1 MRRNSQSMPI
11 GSNEGGRVWVLED
24 SALEAEM
31 VRRALAAAHHDV
43 EMFTDGS
50 VVLERAASTAIP
62 DMVVLDW
69 QLPGVSGVEVCRVL
83 RATHDAMSLPIL
95 MLTSH
100 GHKDAVL
107 EALAAGANDYVT
119 KPYDMP
125 EVIARVSTLV
135 RTSHLQ
141 RAQKRRASQL
151 ALSADIGAALTTGKN
166 LHEIAERC
174 CDAIHTHLGGVAIEV
189 WTRRGT
195 ELSLFASRTSSGTHV
210 PEPVVRAVAES
221 QQPLLTDDVKGHPEL
236 GRHDCGKANGFA
248 ALPLVVRGESVGV
261 LAFCTSQPLSDAL
274 GVLGTVAD
282 LLALGIARARIEEER
297 AALFDRERN
306 TRAEAEAANRSKDEF
321 LAMVSHELRTPLNA
335 ITGWTSMLLAGGLDP
350 ARAKRAL
357 ETIERSARSQAQLI
371 DDLLDI
377 SRIVSGKLRVN
388 VGSVDVPSIAEMAL
402 ESVRLAADS
411 KGVTLEAIVDPVAGQ
426 LTGDAD
432 RIQQIIW
439 NLLSNAIK
447 FTPKGGTVKLAVRRE
462 ERGIVIAVD
471 DTGQGIPPEFLPYV
485 FERFKQID
493 GTMTRAKGGLGLGL
507 AIVKHLIE
515 LHGGTIE
522 VHSDGL
528 GKGASFRAV
537 LPGAGPQRDSGVDAG
552 PTFSSPRPM
561 FDRPR
566 ELEGLRVLVLD
577 DEADARELI
586 KTLLESCK
594 MHVTVVSY
602 AADAF
607 DAVRRGEID
616 VVLSD
621 IAMPIEDGLSF
632 IKRVRALPRE
642 EGGRLPAVALTAY
655 ARLED
660 RTRALRAGF
669 NSHVAKPVEASE
681 LLAVISSLVRR

>member
-1 MRRNSQSMPI
+1 MPT
-11 GSNEGGRVWVLED
+11 GSNERGRVWVLED

-31 VRRALAAAHHDV
+31 VRRALAAAHQDV

-50 VVLERAASTAIP
+50 VVLERAVSTPTP
-62 DMVVLDW
+62 DVVVLDW
-69 QLPGVSGVEVCRVL
+69 QLPGISGVEVCRVL
-83 RATHDAMSLPIL
+83 RAKHDAMSLPIL

-100 GHKDAVL
+100 GHRDAVL

-135 RTSHLQ
+135 RTSRLQ
-141 RAQKRRASQL
+141 RAQLKRSSQL

-166 LHEIAERC
+166 LREIAERC
-174 CDAIHTHLGGVAIEV
+174 CEAIHSHLGGGAIEI
-189 WTRRGT
+189 WTTRGPA
-195 ELSLFASRTSSGTHV
+195 LSLFASRTSAETHV
-210 PEPVVRAVAES
+210 PEPVVRAVADS
-221 QQPLLTDDVKGHPEL
+221 KQPLLTDDVKSHPEL
-236 GRHDCGKANGFA
+236 GRHECGKARGFA
-248 ALPLVVRGESVGV
+248 ALPLVVGGETVGV
-261 LAFCTSQPLSDAL
+261 LALCTPPPLSDAL
-274 GVLGTVAD
+274 GVLQTVAD
-282 LLALGIARARIEEER
+282 LLALGIARARVEEER
-297 AALFDRERN
+297 EILLDRERN

-335 ITGWTSMLLAGGLDP
+335 ITGWTSLLLAGGLEP
-350 ARAKRAL
+350 PRERRAL

-388 VGSVDVPSIAEMAL
+388 VGSVDVPSVAEMAL

-411 KGVTLEAIVDPVAGQ
+411 KGVNLEEGVDPAAGQ

-447 FTPKGGTVKLAVRRE
+447 FTPSGGTVKLGVKRE
-462 ERGIVIAVD
+462 DRGIVIAVD

-485 FERFKQID
+485 FDRFKQID

-522 VHSDGL
+522 VHSEGL
-528 GKGASFRAV
+528 GKGTSFRAV
-537 LPGAGPQRDSGVDAG
+537 LPGAGPKRDSSTDAG
-552 PTFSSPRPM
+552 PTFSVPKPT

-577 DEADARELI
+577 DEPDARDLI

-594 MHVTVVSY
+594 IHVTTASH

-607 DAVRRGEID
+607 DVVRGREID

-621 IAMPIEDGLSF
+621 IAMPVEDGLSF
-632 IKRVRALPRE
+632 IKRVRALSRE
-642 EGGRLPAVALTAY
+642 DGGRVPAVALTAY

>member
-1 MRRNSQSMPI
+1 MVGNLSMTTSASI
-11 GSNEGGRVWVLED
+11 DRGRVWVLED

-31 VRRALAAAHHDV
+31 VRRALAIHHDV

-50 VVLERAASTAIP
+50 VVLERAAATPVP
-62 DMVVLDW
+62 DVVVLDW
-69 QLPGVSGVEVCRVL
+69 QLPGISGVEVCRVL
-83 RATHDAMSLPIL
+83 RSGNDAMTLPIL

-135 RTSHLQ
+135 RTSKLQ
-141 RAQKRRASQL
+141 RAQLRRSRQL

-166 LHEIAERC
+166 LLEIAERC
-174 CDAIHTHLGGVAIEV
+174 CDAIATHLDGVSIEV
-189 WTRRGT
+189 WTTRGT
-195 ELSLFASRTSSGTHV
+195 ELALFATRERPGSHV
-210 PEPVVRAVAES
+210 PEAVVRAIAVS
-221 QQPLLTDDVKGHPEL
+221 QRALLTDEVKLHPEL
-236 GRHDCGKANGFA
+236 RGHDCGRATGFT
-248 ALPLVVRGESVGV
+248 ALPLVVHGETVGV
-261 LAFCTSQPLSDAL
+261 LAFCTTQPLNDAL
-274 GVLGTVAD
+274 AVLGTVAD
-282 LLALGIARARIEEER
+282 LLALGIARARVEDER
-297 AALFDRERN
+297 LVLLDRERN

-335 ITGWTSMLLAGGLDP
+335 ITGWTAMLLAGGLEPD
-350 ARAKRAL
+350 RAKRAL

-377 SRIVSGKLRVN
+377 SRIISGKLRVN
-388 VGSVDVPSIAEMAL
+388 VGSVDVPSIADMAV

-411 KGVTLEAIVDPVAGQ
+411 KGVSLEAFVDPAAGQ

-447 FTPKGGTVKLAVRRE
+447 FTPKGGHVSLRVTRE
-462 ERGIVIAVD
+462 DPGIVITVE
-471 DTGQGIPPEFLPYV
+471 DTGQGIPPEFVPHV
-485 FERFKQID
+485 FERFKQVD
-493 GTMTRAKGGLGLGL
+493 GTMTRSKGGLGLGL
-507 AIVKHLIE
+507 AIVKHLTE

-522 VHSDGL
+522 VQSQGV

-537 LPGAGPQRDSGVDAG
+537 LPGAAPQRDSGVDAG
-552 PTFSSPRPM
+552 PTFSVPRPT
-561 FDRPR
+561 FERPR
-566 ELEGLRVLVLD
+566 ELEGVRVLVLD
-577 DEADARELI
+577 DEADARELV

-594 MHVTVVSY
+594 MRVTTASY

-607 DAVRRGEID
+607 EVVRRQDID

-632 IKRVRALPRE
+632 IKRVRALSRE
-642 EGGRLPAVALTAY
+642 EGGRVPAIALTAY
-655 ARLED
+655 ARFED

-681 LLAVISSLVRR
+681 LLAVISSLITR